1 MGVRPR
7 QWLCLSAWAYP
18 VGQGVFNVGS
28 YMAGGQD
35 WSERIVAMPYVVR
48 VLDSAVECDTASE
61 AVALAKALGQQQQS
75 KAINLFDTLNTVS
88 GERIAALA
96 ARWLNPDI
104 SVAELAEEFQVS
116 PQTLRSFA
124 RKNNWGSR
132 TEAKQE
138 RNRRAAVLREELA
151 SVK

>member
-1 MGVRPR
+1 
-7 QWLCLSAWAYP
+7 
-18 VGQGVFNVGS
+18 
-28 YMAGGQD
+28 
-35 WSERIVAMPYVVR
+35 MPYVVR